1 LFLLPFFFFIS
12 FIFVL
17 IVSSRRHGMQTAN
30 EADKVLLG
38 KQPHQALNNLS
49 YGNYHAENFRKK
61 IAV

>member
-1 LFLLPFFFFIS
+1 
-12 FIFVL
+12 
-17 IVSSRRHGMQTAN
+17 MQTAN

-61 IAV
+61 IAVWKTLSTIVLPKPYRH